1 MDERVPMTPRGYA
14 ALKAEL
20 QRLVSVER
28 PANIK
33 DIEEAIAHG
42 DLSENAEYHAAKRAL
57 HREVVAAQVRELR
70 RRRRRRIGTALRLGF
85 VTAGI

>member
-20 QRLVSVER
+20 QRLISVER

-42 DLSENAEYHAAKRAL
+42 DLSENA
-57 HREVVAAQVRELR
+57 
-70 RRRRRRIGTALRLGF
+70 
-85 VTAGI
+85 